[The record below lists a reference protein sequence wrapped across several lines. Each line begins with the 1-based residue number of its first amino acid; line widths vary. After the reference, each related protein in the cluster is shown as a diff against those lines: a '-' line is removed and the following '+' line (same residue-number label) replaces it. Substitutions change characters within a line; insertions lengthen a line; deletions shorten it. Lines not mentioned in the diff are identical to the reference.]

1 MKDMASTPTYDFI
14 RLERKPTARL
24 CYSFNPATTSTATK
38 PTLVVF
44 VNGLGLPQAG
54 WALTIDKLREFSPH
68 NLPALLTY
76 DRFGQGQSVDRDPAD
91 EGAADPSH
99 AHDCMSAVRDMRQLI
114 IQIAKDKMNI
124 GEPDTLRIVFV
135 GNSVGCSLIRLYAH
149 EYSGTVSGI
158 LFLDSTLTDTDF
170 VSIFPDP
177 DAESFDPSLPSGV
190 TAENLRDAREKIRQR
205 FHPDIGSKEGL
216 SRRNLFQLLPHAD
229 SPPLYNAGDDAPY
242 VTVLGHD
249 FEFFAERTEI
259 DLGIPV
265 AVIQTYMNTYWHRYN
280 QGLAK
285 LTAPE
290 RSQGPLQ
297 VPGAGHFIQAD
308 NPAYVAERLHK
319 MLQLLGFD

>member
-1 MKDMASTPTYDFI
+1 MNDMASTTAYDFI
-14 RLERKPTARL
+14 RLETKPTARL

-38 PTLVVF
+38 PTLLVF

-54 WALTIDKLREFSPH
+54 WALAIDKLREYSSR

-99 AHDCMSAVRDMRQLI
+99 AHDCMSAVRDMQQLI
-114 IQIAKDKMNI
+114 TQIAKDRMNI
-124 GEPDTLRIVFV
+124 GEPDTLRLVFV

-149 EYSGTVSGI
+149 EYPGTVAGI

-177 DAESFDPSLPSGV
+177 DAESFDPDLPPGV

-205 FHPDIGSKEGL
+205 FHPDVGSQEGL
-216 SRRNLFQLLPHAD
+216 SRRNLFQLLPRAD
-229 SPPLYNAGDDAPY
+229 APLLYNAGENAPY
-242 VTVLGHD
+242 ITVLGHD
-249 FEFFAERTEI
+249 FEFFAERTEM

-285 LTAPE
+285 LTVRE
-290 RSQGPLQ
+290 RSKGPFQ

-308 NPAYVAERLHK
+308 NPAYVAERLHE

>member
-1 MKDMASTPTYDFI
+1 MASTPTYDFI
-14 RLERKPTARL
+14 RLETKPTARL
-24 CYSFNPATTSTATK
+24 CYSFSPATTSTTTK

-54 WALTIDKLREFSPH
+54 WSLTIDKLREYSSH

-91 EGAADPSH
+91 EGAVDPSH
-99 AHDCMSAVRDMRQLI
+99 AHDCMSVVRDMRQLI
-114 IQIAKDKMNI
+114 IQIAKDKMNV

-149 EYSGTVSGI
+149 EYPGTVSGI

-177 DAESFDPSLPSGV
+177 DAKSFDTNLPSGV
-190 TAENLRDAREKIRQR
+190 TPESLRDAREKIRQR
-205 FHPDIGSKEGL
+205 FHPDVGSQEGL
-216 SRRNLFQLLPHAD
+216 SRRNLFQLLPRAD
-229 SPPLYNAGDDAPY
+229 SPSLYNAGENAPFI
-242 VTVLGHD
+242 TVLGHD
-249 FEFFAERTEI
+249 FKFFAERTEM

-265 AVIQTYMNTYWHRYN
+265 AIIQTYMNTYWHGYN
-280 QGLAK
+280 KGLAK
-285 LTAPE
+285 LTIPE
-290 RSQGPLQ
+290 RSKGPFQ

-308 NPAYVAERLHK
+308 NPAFVAERLHE
-319 MLQLLGFD
+319 MLQFLAVA

>member
-1 MKDMASTPTYDFI
+1 MPSTPTYDFI
-14 RLERKPTARL
+14 RLETKPTARL
-24 CYSFNPATTSTATK
+24 CYSFSQATTSTATR
-38 PTLVVF
+38 PALVVF

-54 WALTIDKLREFSPH
+54 WALAIDKLREYSPR

-91 EGAADPSH
+91 EGTPDPSH

-114 IQIAKDKMNI
+114 IQIAKDKMKVE
-124 GEPDTLRIVFV
+124 EPDTLRIVFV

-149 EYSGTVSGI
+149 EYPGTVAGI

-177 DAESFDPSLPSGV
+177 DAESFDPNLPPGV

-205 FHPDIGSKEGL
+205 FHPDVGSQEGL
-216 SRRNLFQLLPHAD
+216 SRRNLFQLLPRAD
-229 SPPLYNAGDDAPY
+229 SPPLYNVGENAPY
-242 VTVLGHD
+242 ITVLGHD
-249 FEFFAERTEI
+249 FEFFAERTEM

-285 LTAPE
+285 LTVPE
-290 RSQGPLQ
+290 RSKGPFQ

-308 NPAYVAERLHK
+308 NPAYVGERLHE
-319 MLQLLGFD
+319 MLQVLGVD

>member
-1 MKDMASTPTYDFI
+1 MSDTPSDTTYDFI
-14 RLERKPTARL
+14 RLETKPAARL
-24 CYSFNPATTSTATK
+24 CYSFSPTTTPTVPK

-54 WALTIDKLREFSPH
+54 WAQTIAKLREHTPK

-91 EGAADPSH
+91 EGATDPSH

-114 IQIAKDKMNI
+114 TQIAKDKMNSE
-124 GEPDTLRIVFV
+124 EPDTLRIVFV
-135 GNSVGCSLIRLYAH
+135 GNSIGCSLIRLYAR
-149 EYSGTVSGI
+149 EYPGTVSGI

-177 DAESFDPSLPSGV
+177 DAESFDPVLPSGV
-190 TAENLRDAREKIRQR
+190 TAAGLRDAREKIRQR
-205 FHPDIGSKEGL
+205 FHPDVGSQEGL
-216 SRRNLFQLLPHAD
+216 SRRNLFQLLPRAD
-229 SPPLYNAGDDAPY
+229 SPPLYKAGEDAPY

-249 FEFFAERTEI
+249 FEFFAERTEM

-285 LTAPE
+285 LTVPE
-290 RSQGPLQ
+290 RSKGPFQ

-308 NPAYVAERLHK
+308 NPTYVAERLHE
-319 MLQLLGFD
+319 MLQLLEVD